1 MFYWKIN
8 IFFTWNLID
17 VMESVKDVE
26 NYSIPYVSEKIGLQ
40 NVEGIVVNRTEDS
53 VRKGL
58 TNYPHTVNGF
68 ICAICIKGKAELK
81 INFQKRQLE
90 PYTLMVVLPGS
101 MMEPIEVS
109 DDLHIDTIFFDPD
122 FTSRDSISNHYMFF
136 HEIGQIP
143 CIRLNDE
150 SFEIFRQHHTSISM
164 HYYRKESRSKTDIL
178 QFLLLALLAEIKD
191 VYNTNGEQGQKHTR
205 ATELTAVFFDLLYH
219 HHKKERSVSFY
230 AQKMHLTSK
239 YLTTIIRK
247 QTGKSILVWI
257 NEAVVAQAKSLLKT
271 TNLSVME
278 ITDVLNFAESSLFCR
293 FFKRYT
299 GMTPSAYR
307 GS

>member
-1 MFYWKIN
+1 
-8 IFFTWNLID
+8 
-17 VMESVKDVE
+17 MEKMRDVE
-26 NYSIPYVSEKIGLQ
+26 SYSIPYVSEKIGLQ
-40 NVEGIVVNRTEDS
+40 NVEGIVVNRAEDS

-58 TNYPHTVNGF
+58 TNHPHTVNGF

-81 INFQKRQLE
+81 INFQKRLLE
-90 PYTLMVVLPGS
+90 SHTLMVVHPGS

-109 DDLHIDTIFFDPD
+109 EDLHIDTIFFDLD
-122 FTSRDSISNHYMFF
+122 FISRDIFSNNYMFF
-136 HEIGQIP
+136 QEVGQMP
-143 CIRLNDE
+143 CIRLNNID
-150 SFEIFRQHHTSISM
+150 FKIFKQHHTSISM
-164 HYYRKESRSKTDIL
+164 HYYREESNSKKDIL

-191 VYNTNGEQGQKHTR
+191 IYHTNDEQVQKHSR
-205 ATELTAVFFDLLYH
+205 ATELTAVFFNLLYH
-219 HHKKERSVSFY
+219 HHKEERSVSFY

-278 ITDVLNFAESSLFCR
+278 ITDVLHFTESSLFCR

-307 GS
+307 GI

>member
-1 MFYWKIN
+1 MK
-8 IFFTWNLID
+8 T
-17 VMESVKDVE
+17 MEDVE
-26 NYSIPYVSEKIGLQ
+26 SYSIPYVSEKIGLQ
-40 NVEGIVVNRTEDS
+40 NVEGIVVNRAEDS

-68 ICAICIKGKAELK
+68 ICAICIKGRAELK
-81 INFQKRQLE
+81 INFQKRLLE
-90 PYTLMVVLPGS
+90 PHTLMVVLPGS
-101 MMEPIEVS
+101 MMEPIEIS
-109 DDLHIDTIFFDPD
+109 EDLHIDTIFFDPD
-122 FTSRDSISNHYMFF
+122 CISSNSLSNNYMLF
-136 HEIGQIP
+136 HEIRQIP
-143 CIRLNDE
+143 CIRLNNTG
-150 SFEIFRQHHTSISM
+150 FEIFSQHHTNISM
-164 HYYRKESRSKTDIL
+164 HYHREESRSKTDIL

-191 VYNTNGEQGQKHTR
+191 VYNTNNEQVQKHTR
-205 ATELTAVFFDLLYH
+205 AAELTTIFFDLLYQ
-219 HHKKERSVSFY
+219 HHKEERSVSFY

-247 QTGKSILVWI
+247 QTGKSILIWI
-257 NEAVVAQAKSLLKT
+257 NEAVIAQSKSLLKT

-307 GS
+307 GN